1 MAFDPTE
8 EIDDE
13 KALAL
18 IRRAATGR
26 NLIYGRHVK
35 QRMHER
41 NFTIQDILYILQ
53 NGELSGKEYKE
64 KYENWTYS
72 IRGLDL
78 EGEEGRVVTAIISE
92 YFDTDHHRYKLSRFG
107 KMEQRRSP

>member
-1 MAFDPTE
+1 MTFDPTE

-18 IRRAATGR
+18 IRRIAIGS
-26 NLIYGRHVK
+26 NLLYGRHVK
-35 QRMHER
+35 QRMLER

-53 NGELSGKEYKE
+53 NGKLTEKAYKE
-64 KYENWTYS
+64 ECENWVYS
-72 IRGLDL
+72 IRGIDL

-92 YFDTDHHRYKLSRFG
+92 YSIQIITVTS
-107 KMEQRRSP
+107 

>member
-26 NLIYGRHVK
+26 NLVYGRHVK

-64 KYENWTYS
+64 EYENWTYS

-92 YFDTDHHRYKLSRFG
+92 YSIQIITVTS
-107 KMEQRRSP
+107 